1 MDPLKSAWDN
11 APTPDRDISAII
23 GKHTSPVLKDIRKQ
37 VILEAIGYSIFL
49 IVYYDFFD
57 GDKKPYY
64 LNLLLVVSVLCMLA
78 QSVTGY
84 VLARSPA
91 VEYNLLE
98 SMRKKLHNI
107 RKYALISIFTKILAF
122 AGIFAFFL
130 ASIHWTQQKYLTLI
144 PLVIIVGVQ
153 AYFQWKIWKGRIYR
167 VKQTVEELN
176 Q

>member
-64 LNLLLVVSVLCMLA
+64 LNLLLVVSILCMLA

-107 RKYALISIFTKILAF
+107 RKYALITIFTKILAF

-130 ASIHWTQQKYLTLI
+130 ASIRWTQQKYLTLI

>member
-98 SMRKKLHNI
+98 SMRKKLYNI
-107 RKYALISIFTKILAF
+107 RKYALITIFTKILAF

>member
-98 SMRKKLHNI
+98 SMRKKLYNI
-107 RKYALISIFTKILAF
+107 RKYALITIFTKILAF

-130 ASIHWTQQKYLTLI
+130 ASIRWTQQKYLTLI

>member
-91 VEYNLLE
+91 MEYNLLQ

-107 RKYALISIFTKILAF
+107 RKYALITIFTKILAF

-153 AYFQWKIWKGRIYR
+153 AYFQWKIWAGRIYR